1 MPEGLAEKAKLST
14 KTLRRRAY
22 GAMLTKPTLIITAV
36 YTNPAE
42 SAIKVG
48 LHTHTHTRPA
58 SPNEDINLSY

>member
-1 MPEGLAEKAKLST
+1 
-14 KTLRRRAY
+14 
-22 GAMLTKPTLIITAV
+22 MLTKPTLIIAAV